1 MLLGLLASVS
11 PSNICLELLYSNH
24 ETAPGIFEDLLNL
37 ASAESIQQH
46 LDRGF
51 EAVLSSPMGCPV
63 RSVFNAQTCAQMG
76 VRETESDEQA
86 AFCFSAYQYLIDL
99 CLVNREITAT
109 KACLVSYVMACFAK
123 VQTLC

>member
-24 ETAPGIFEDLLNL
+24 ETAPGILEDLLNL

-86 AFCFSAYQYLIDL
+86 AFC
-99 CLVNREITAT
+99 LVNREITAT